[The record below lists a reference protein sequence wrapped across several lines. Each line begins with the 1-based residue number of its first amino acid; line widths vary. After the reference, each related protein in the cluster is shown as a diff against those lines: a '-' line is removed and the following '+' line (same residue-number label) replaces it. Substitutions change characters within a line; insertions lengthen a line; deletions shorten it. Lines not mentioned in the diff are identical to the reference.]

1 MDITDTGKQTIS
13 VAERLL
19 DWYEFPTEDKKALAT
34 LMPQSVTA
42 DVFHVRGGVNF
53 ERFFLNHLE
62 SPQFASVRQELLGQW
77 RALKGRLSLEQAESF
92 LLHHAQ
98 HSDHEL
104 FYRGEVAAGQTRAHR
119 AVPASDYVTA
129 YHAGRTAW
137 TLHMTTTGAVD
148 YIAGSPIRSQPG
160 ELLLFSPQASLH
172 YKRSE
177 SSEEWTHYW
186 ALFEPHAQWLELM
199 DWPLCTYGIYRLRVD
214 KQEELE
220 TLRHTFESMVSLYES
235 PPIML
240 QRLLQNLLEQ
250 FFIRAHQTQLEAGTP
265 RTDARVLRA
274 CQFIENHIDA
284 PIGVADIAASCNL
297 SDSRLAHLFKEN
309 VGQSVK
315 SFLDALRMQQAK
327 RLLATT
333 KLSIS
338 QVGDRVGYEDPAQFS
353 KFFRRHMNCSPRT
366 FRDEFAQ

>member
-19 DWYEFPTEDKKALAT
+19 DWYEFPTEDKKTLAT

-62 SPQFASVRQELLGQW
+62 SPQFAAVRQELLGQW

-309 VGQSVK
+309 LGQSVK